1 MAYEPNTYGIRY
13 LYSLS
18 NDWLSTCSLSSSQS
32 QDDLV
37 TFELGPA
44 TSGGQWEARVRDA
57 VRQLSTAAGQPEPS
71 IRYRYLFYQHI

>member
-1 MAYEPNTYGIRY
+1 M
-13 LYSLS
+13 
-18 NDWLSTCSLSSSQS
+18 
-32 QDDLV
+32 

-71 IRYRYLFYQHI
+71 IRYRYPLLSASVGDPVRNRIRIRRVRMFLGLPDPD